1 MATANAPI
9 HTLVY
14 GDSGSGKSTF
24 AATYP
29 KPMLVWMWDPW
40 GKETPYLKRGE
51 PSNVAMDSA
60 TPYRDVTSRNTGKLL
75 VRVEYYLDAD
85 FTSPEAYHRFL
96 TRMARLQQEYDQWA
110 TCVFDSVTF
119 AELTARKWHQYALNR
134 TAKDGRQWFGG
145 STDLI
150 EEMLMGRLAALPMNV
165 VVCAHVDEDK
175 DELHGTFVRTPKMPG
190 QRLRKGVMAA
200 FSEVY
205 RACITKDEQGQRTH
219 VLQTRGDNQWAASS
233 QIGAPDPAYPD
244 YKALWQPE
252 VTQ

>member
-1 MATANAPI
+1 MNRPI
-9 HTLVY
+9 HTLLY
-14 GDSGSGKSTF
+14 GDSGSGKSTC

-29 KPMLVWMWDPW
+29 KPILVWAFDPP
-40 GKETPYLKRGE
+40 GKDTPYLNRGE
-51 PSNVAMDSA
+51 SGELQTDDLG
-60 TPYRDVTSRNTGKLL
+60 TPIRDVLSRKTGKLL
-75 VRVEYYLDAD
+75 IRVEHYVDRD
-85 FTSPEAYHRFL
+85 FKEAEAYHRFL
-96 TRMARLQQEYDQWA
+96 TRMTHFQTEYADWA
-110 TCVFDSVTF
+110 TVVFDSVTF
-119 AELTARKWHQYALNR
+119 AELCARKWFQYKLNP

-205 RACITKDEQGQRTH
+205 RTFITTDEQGQRVH
-219 VLQTRGDNQWAASS
+219 LLQTRGDKQWAASS
-233 QIGAPDPAYPD
+233 QINAPDPCWPD
-244 YKALWQPE
+244 YKALWEAQS
-252 VTQ
+252 

>member
-1 MATANAPI
+1 MGHPPT
-9 HTLVY
+9 HTLAY

-29 KPMLVWMWDPW
+29 KPELVWMWDPW
-40 GKETPYLKRGE
+40 GKETPYLNRGDATD
-51 PSNVAMDSA
+51 VQIDDATG
-60 TPYRDVTSRNTGKLL
+60 TPYRDVISRKTGKLL
-75 VRVEYYLDAD
+75 IRVENYLDTD
-85 FTSPEAYHRFL
+85 FKQPEAYHRYL
-96 TRMARLQQEYDQWA
+96 TRMTRFQQEYADWA
-110 TCVFDSVTF
+110 TVVFDSVTF
-119 AELTARKWHQYALNR
+119 AELTARKWHQYGLNP

-205 RACITKDEQGQRTH
+205 RAFITKNEQGQRVH
-219 VLQTRGDNQWAASS
+219 LLQTRGDNLWASSS
-233 QIGAPDPAYPD
+233 QIGAPDPCYPD
-244 YKALWQPE
+244 YKSLWEGQA
-252 VTQ
+252 